1 MRVMVSAPAKAGSK
15 SYRRRLRAEMERL
28 GFSEQQIAEHVAA
41 DLAFHC
47 AVRPRTAWRLARE
60 LTLDQAA
67 ERFNAELGDPRAPMK
82 GSRIWEF
89 EQWPGRGIRP
99 SWKVLRTLGA
109 IYGTPWNRLVDI
121 EDIREL
127 PDPDRK
133 AYRTAL
139 SAAAAPSQPEAELQ
153 LPSQPP
159 SPSAVGRSGQYG
171 PHPEPPAPES
181 PTPAPQGQT
190 STGKGTA
197 MRHGRERR
205 RVAGAGRAGECHQ
218 RRRRDAGAAAPGADR
233 PDLLSSAQ
241 PLERSFQ
248 RTVQLRDRLSALLQG
263 RQRLSYTRELSV
275 LAAKTCALLAW
286 VCEDLGHPA
295 HALDH
300 ARAGWMCAEHA
311 DHNGARRWIRISQS
325 RMAYW
330 AGDFVESAQLAADGL
345 RRGGGDDLDAC
356 LMLLE
361 ARARAVL
368 GDERGPGRCCGAG
381 RSCRTRGRMP
391 SGRSASS
398 I

>member
-171 PHPEPPAPES
+171 PHPEPPPLS
-181 PTPAPQGQT
+181 PPPRRPKARHRPA
-190 STGKGTA
+190 
-197 MRHGRERR
+197 R
-205 RVAGAGRAGECHQ
+205 
-218 RRRRDAGAAAPGADR
+218 
-233 PDLLSSAQ
+233 AQ
-241 PLERSFQ
+241 PPAWA
-248 RTVQLRDRLSALLQG
+248 RTPPS
-263 RQRLSYTRELSV
+263 
-275 LAAKTCALLAW
+275 
-286 VCEDLGHPA
+286 
-295 HALDH
+295 
-300 ARAGWMCAEHA
+300 
-311 DHNGARRWIRISQS
+311 RWS
-325 RMAYW
+325 W
-330 AGDFVESAQLAADGL
+330 P
-345 RRGGGDDLDAC
+345 RG
-356 LMLLE
+356 
-361 ARARAVL
+361 
-368 GDERGPGRCCGAG
+368 
-381 RSCRTRGRMP
+381 
-391 SGRSASS
+391 
-398 I
+398 